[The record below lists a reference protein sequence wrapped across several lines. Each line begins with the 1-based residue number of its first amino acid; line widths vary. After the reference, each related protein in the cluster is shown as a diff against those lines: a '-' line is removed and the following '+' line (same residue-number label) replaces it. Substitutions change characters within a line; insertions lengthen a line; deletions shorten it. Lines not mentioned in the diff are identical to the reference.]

1 MTRLTAAALAVSGI
15 FFVFH
20 QSGAAQQPAPSQI
33 RATRIAEL
41 RAWDD
46 FVVRAERAGDL
57 RVQSTAVDPVAS
69 NRRIDR
75 LQQFHAGVRVWGAD
89 IVRQSEGGAV
99 QWLFGAVSSDISV
112 AADPALSADEARR
125 RLLAAGGAS
134 ARLVRGPELVV
145 LPITSGGH
153 RLAYTAVISA
163 ERDVFRVFVDASSG
177 EELLRYTSLH
187 TQAAVGTGRG
197 VQGDLKKISVL
208 RSGGLFVAA
217 DQHRPPALTT
227 FDMRGDLTRA
237 LEVMFDGR
245 PLVEADLAS
254 DSDNSWT

>member
-75 LQQFHAGVRVWGAD
+75 LQQFHRGLRVWGAD

-99 QWLFGAVSSDISV
+99 QWLFGAVSSGIGIPIE
-112 AADPALSADEARR
+112 AALSVDDART
-125 RLLAAGGAS
+125 RLLAAAGGS
-134 ARLVRGPELVV
+134 ARLVRGPELLI
-145 LPITSGGH
+145 LPLASGEH

-163 ERDVFRVFVDASSG
+163 ERDVLVVCLDSG
-177 EELLRYTSLH
+177 F
-187 TQAAVGTGRG
+187 G
-197 VQGDLKKISVL
+197 
-208 RSGGLFVAA
+208 
-217 DQHRPPALTT
+217 
-227 FDMRGDLTRA
+227 
-237 LEVMFDGR
+237 
-245 PLVEADLAS
+245 
-254 DSDNSWT
+254 